1 MSLTIASL
9 LTLTFAVSFLA
20 LAVLL
25 WAVWRQHMKFGAAAA
40 TVIFEPG
47 EVGRP
52 EEPAAKTPDAEQRI
66 APVDRGSVSKEL
78 AEDLAARD
86 AADRSTRDVVRLF
99 FVSGTAWLVLGSI
112 LGLTASLKMTFPDW
126 LTGQAWLTF
135 GRIRP
140 MHLNAVIYGWASM
153 AGIGTVLWLLPR
165 LLRSPLKAQ
174 IVAIFGG
181 WLWNAG
187 VAIGLVSIAV
197 GWTDGLEWLEFP
209 WPVDAFFVIGG
220 ALVAVPLFVT
230 VRYRRVSSLYV
241 SVWYIAA
248 ALVWFPVLFLVA
260 NQPYVHF
267 GVEHAVVN
275 WWYAHNV
282 LGLWLTPLGL
292 AAAYYFIPK
301 VLGKPIYSYSL
312 SLIGFWALAL
322 FYSQAGIHHL
332 IGGPVP
338 TWLVTLSIVQSV
350 MMVIPVIAVAV
361 NHHVTMVG
369 NFSALKHS
377 PTLRFV
383 VTGAIM
389 YTGVSLQGSLHA
401 VREVNQVTHFTHFT
415 VGHAHMGVYAFYSFI
430 IFGAA
435 YFLLPRVF
443 GRDWPRPRLISI
455 HFWTALGGIL
465 IYMIS
470 LMVGGVFQGLAQ
482 LDASRPF
489 MESVTLTIPYLHART
504 VGGTLMTLS
513 HFIFAW
519 HVALLV
525 AKKGPMREGAPWQR
539 NPSKQEV
546 TA

>member
-1 MSLTIASL
+1 MTPTIASL
-9 LTLTFAVSFLA
+9 LALSFAVSFLA
-20 LAVLL
+20 LAILV
-25 WAVWRQHMKFGAAAA
+25 WAVWRKHMRFGPAAA

-47 EVGRP
+47 ELGRP
-52 EEPAAKTPDAEQRI
+52 EEPAAPTRDDERRI
-66 APVDRGSVSKEL
+66 APADRVPPSDAL
-78 AEDLAARD
+78 AEDLEAR
-86 AADRSTRDVVRLF
+86 ALADRSTRDVVRLF
-99 FVSGTAWLVLGSI
+99 FVSGTVWLVLGSV
-112 LGLTASLKMTFPDW
+112 LGLVASLKMTWPD
-126 LTGQAWLTF
+126 LMTGQAWLTF

-165 LLRSPLKAQ
+165 LVRSRLRARRTAL
-174 IVAIFGG
+174 IGG

-187 VAIGLVSIAV
+187 VAVGLTSIAA

-220 ALVAVPLFVT
+220 GLVAVPLFVT
-230 VRYRRVSSLYV
+230 VRHRRVSSLYV

-260 NQPYVHF
+260 NQPGVHF

-350 MMVIPVIAVAV
+350 MMVVPVIAVAV

-369 NFSALKHS
+369 NFSALKYS

-401 VREVNQVTHFTHFT
+401 VREVNRVTHFTHFT

-443 GRDWPRPRLISI
+443 DRDWPHPRLITI
-455 HFWTALGGIL
+455 HFWTALSGIL
-465 IYMIS
+465 VYMVS
-470 LMVGGVFQGLAQ
+470 LMVGGIFQGLAQ
-482 LDASRPF
+482 LDPDQPF
-489 MESVTLTIPYLHART
+489 IESVKLTIPYLHART
-504 VGGTLMTLS
+504 IGGTLMTVS
-513 HFIFAW
+513 HLVFAW
-519 HVALLV
+519 HMALMV
-525 AKKGPMREGAPWQR
+525 TNRGRRREGVPWQPR
-539 NPSKQEV
+539 RQEV
-546 TA
+546 PA